1 MNNKNFSTFSL
12 IILFF
17 LSILPLNADNGIMFY
32 FIPGE
37 RLVIRDRQN
46 IRINEYYNFDK
57 GPDNYLGFSFR
68 EVKGILTLNSAGI
81 QEFELSG
88 NYYIFQTLKRNDTL
102 IAKMIEE
109 VVPVSF
115 NIFPNGQ
122 YEVSNEYYF
131 PNLQSFPLFPTEP
144 VEPGDI
150 WTGYG
155 VRVVDPDRDGNY
167 TRVRFLC
174 EFTYLGPDV
183 YNGRPVHFITAQY
196 AMRYSRGDDPF
207 GDPSIVQ
214 ITGKHVVTIRM
225 AGDGLSLEL
234 IQDLMDEQYL
244 FADDRVL
251 EFNGSILT
259 FFEGTEP
266 LDKPEM
272 LKELLEELGEK
283 AGINTEDDPLDDEPI
298 FEEFDIELDEH
309 PDGIILTINNIHFVE
324 NEAIVLAD
332 EEFRLDSIAEVLLNI
347 SDRTFFV
354 IGHTTDIGPVYFLY
368 ELSVARAKAIVDAL
382 IDRGIP
388 AARLLYEG
396 RGGTEPLVPNN
407 TEENKTRNRRVEIII
422 LED

>member
-1 MNNKNFSTFSL
+1 MNNKNFSTLAL

-17 LSILPLNADNGIMFY
+17 LFIFPLFSDDGIMFY

-37 RLVIRDRQN
+37 RLVIKDRQN
-46 IRINEYYNFDK
+46 IRVNEYYNFNE
-57 GPDNYLGFSFR
+57 GPNNYLGFSFR
-68 EVKGILTLNSAGI
+68 EIKGILSLNSTGV

-102 IAKMIEE
+102 IAKMIED

-122 YEVSNEYYF
+122 YEVSNEYFF
-131 PNLQSFPLFPTEP
+131 PNLQSFPLFPAEP
-144 VEPGDI
+144 VEPGDK

-167 TRVRFLC
+167 TRVRFIC
-174 EFTYLGPDV
+174 EYTYVGQDV
-183 YNGRPVHFITAQY
+183 YNDRTVHYITAQY
-196 AMRYSRGDDPF
+196 AMRYSRGDDPY
-207 GDPSIVQ
+207 GDPSLVQ

-225 AGDGLSLEL
+225 SGDGLGIEL
-234 IQDLMDEQYL
+234 ITDLMDEQYL
-244 FADDRVL
+244 FANDRVL

-266 LDKPEM
+266 LDKPET
-272 LKELLEELGEK
+272 LRVLLEELGEK
-283 AGINTEDDPLDDEPI
+283 AGIHLNDDLLDDKPI
-298 FEEFDIELDEH
+298 IPELDIELDEH
-309 PDGIILTINNIHFVE
+309 PDGVIMTINNIHFAE
-324 NEAIVLAD
+324 NEAIVHPD

-347 SDRTFFV
+347 TGRTFFV
-354 IGHTTDIGPVYFLY
+354 IGHTTDIGPADFLY

-382 IDRGIP
+382 IERGIP
-388 AARLLYEG
+388 ADRLLYEG

-407 TEENKTRNRRVEIII
+407 TEENKAVNRRVEIII